1 MQRPRDKGGTKGV
14 FVKENFHNRVACWRS
29 VFPWLWA
36 SLNKF
41 ARPRQPLVRP
51 WTTPKDPSLRFPL
64 VSLFL
69 HLLSPP
75 YFFLY
80 FFYSS
85 TFFFFFFLFN
95 DRLCTIIP
103 RTKARLAFPSSKRN
117 GIWGRLR
124 FVHAREPEK
133 IEGGHAFFTGR
144 ACHRS
149 IRHDRRRWPH
159 ATNTC
164 HYVDS
169 FDRSRRR
176 RIVYFNLVPLTGGIK
191 ESRTTFTLLVY
202 TPRGET
208 SRSLTL

>member
-1 MQRPRDKGGTKGV
+1 MALGV
-14 FVKENFHNRVACWRS
+14 VKQICTPSSA
-29 VFPWLWA
+29 
-36 SLNKF
+36 
-41 ARPRQPLVRP
+41 ARPPVNHPKGSLPPLS
-51 WTTPKDPSLRFPL
+51 TRFLISPPFIS
-64 VSLFL
+64 SLFFFIF
-69 HLLSPP
+69 LL
-75 YFFLY
+75 L
-80 FFYSS
+80 FYL
-85 TFFFFFFLFN
+85 FFFFFLFN